1 MSIHIDN
8 LFYTYMKG
16 SPFQKKAL
24 DGISLE
30 IGDGEFVGIIGHT
43 GSGKSTLI
51 QHFNGLLK
59 PDSGKVV
66 IDGCDITGKNLGELR
81 RKVGIVFQYPEY
93 QFFEETVYKDIAF
106 GLGKK
111 GLPQKEIET
120 RVCRAT
126 DAVGL
131 SKPVLAK
138 SPFELSGG
146 QKKRLAI
153 AEILVMEPSILV
165 LDEPTAGL
173 DPKGRDD
180 IFNFISKLHADT
192 ASTIIIV
199 SHYMEDIARLV
210 NRIVVLNKGKVDMD
224 GSPGDI
230 FNEVERLEGMG
241 LSAPQVTYL
250 MRRLNKIFP
259 EIRGNI
265 YTIDEARAE
274 ILKYIKRRSA
284 GLC

>member
-1 MSIHIDN
+1 MSIQIDN
-8 LFYTYMKG
+8 LHYTYMKG
-16 SPFQKKAL
+16 SPFQKTAL

-59 PDSGKVV
+59 PDSGKVL
-66 IDGCDITGKNLGELR
+66 IDGSDTAGKNLSELR
-81 RKVGIVFQYPEY
+81 RKVGVVFQYPEY
-93 QFFEETVYKDIAF
+93 QFFEETVFKDIAF
-106 GLGKK
+106 GLGKM
-111 GLPQKEIET
+111 GLSQKQIES
-120 RVCRAT
+120 RVFRAI

-131 SKPVLAK
+131 SRSVLAK

-180 IFNFISKLHADT
+180 IFNFIKKLHDDT
-192 ASTIIIV
+192 ASTIVIV

-210 NRIVVLNKGKVDMD
+210 DRIVVLNKGKVAMD
-224 GSPGDI
+224 GPPGNI
-230 FNEVERLEGMG
+230 FDEAEKLESMG
-241 LSAPQVTYL
+241 LSAPQITYL
-250 MRRLNKIFP
+250 MRRLNKVFP

-265 YTIDEARAE
+265 HTVEEARAE